1 MDKLTIVEPGFAN
14 YIDIDCS
21 SWTFNLKFIQ
31 NLNLRVRVSEGAK
44 QPPIDAPL

>member
-14 YIDIDCS
+14 YTDIDCS

-31 NLNLRVRVSEGAK
+31 NLNLRVSEGAK